1 MYRYFFK
8 RFLDIIA
15 SVLLIILAFPL
26 MLIVGFFLWLTKHR
40 PVFFTQLRIGF
51 NEKSFR
57 LIKFRT
63 MTDERDGNGNLLPDE
78 KRMTKFGSWLRK
90 TSMDELP
97 QLLDVLTGKMSLIG
111 PRPLVEE
118 YLALYDQKQ
127 RKRHNIRPGITGW
140 AQVNGRNE
148 LSWQQKFEY
157 DVWYVEHLNFLL
169 DLKILAL
176 TIKKILKADGIS
188 MQGHA
193 TVKPFTGN
201 NK

>member
-1 MYRYFFK
+1 MYYYIFK

-15 SVLLIILAFPL
+15 SVLLIIIAFPL
-26 MLIVGFFLWLTKHR
+26 MLIIGFFLWLTNHR
-40 PVFFTQLRIGF
+40 PVFFTQLRIGL

-63 MTDERDGNGNLLPDE
+63 MTDERDENGNLLPDE
-78 KRMTKFGSWLRK
+78 KRMTRFGSWLRK

-157 DVWYVEHLNFLL
+157 DVWYVEHLNLLL
-169 DLKILAL
+169 DVKILAL

>member
-1 MYRYFFK
+1 MYYYIFK

-15 SVLLIILAFPL
+15 SVLLLIIAFPL
-26 MLIVGFFLWLTKHR
+26 MLIICFFLWLTNHR
-40 PVFFTQLRIGF
+40 PVFFTQLRIGL

-63 MTDERDGNGNLLPDE
+63 MTDERDENGNLLPDE
-78 KRMTKFGSWLRK
+78 KRMTRFGSWLRK

-157 DVWYVEHLNFLL
+157 DVWYVEHLNLLL
-169 DLKILAL
+169 DVKILAL

>member
-1 MYRYFFK
+1 
-8 RFLDIIA
+8 
-15 SVLLIILAFPL
+15 
-26 MLIVGFFLWLTKHR
+26 MLIVGFFLWLTNHR

-63 MTDERDGNGNLLPDE
+63 MTDERDENGNLFPDE